1 MVLPGSGDTVTVGG
15 VYADTTA
22 SGLATGTCEDFTI
35 THWLVVFGTATST
48 QDYHSC
54 DGPYVWNGMTLSS
67 DTTVDWS
74 TTLANGCDS
83 TATLNFTIGEDSPV
97 SSEAIT
103 SQGPWTACD
112 GTVYDVSGLYTI
124 NCGPNA
130 EGCDSIVTVAL
141 TVDPLSVDEVS
152 SNVNIYPNPTRDG
165 AITVEL
171 GTLTDVSVRVSNL
184 VGEVVY
190 QDNNISTPTY
200 KLNINEAAG
209 VYFVEVSNAA
219 DKKVFKLLV
228 E

>member
-1 MVLPGSGDTVTVGG
+1 M
-15 VYADTTA
+15 
-22 SGLATGTCEDFTI
+22 
-35 THWLVVFGTATST
+35 
-48 QDYHSC
+48 
-54 DGPYVWNGMTLSS
+54 
-67 DTTVDWS
+67 
-74 TTLANGCDS
+74 
-83 TATLNFTIGEDSPV
+83 
-97 SSEAIT
+97 
-103 SQGPWTACD
+103 
-112 GTVYDVSGLYTI
+112 

-130 EGCDSIVTVAL
+130 SGCDSIVTVAL
-141 TVDPLSVDEVS
+141 TVEPLFVDEVS